1 MDVRFIDNQF
11 VDTESRSNSTFTSEP
26 QFLIHLRKDGNLI
39 LQLFFLF
46 KFSAAPVFQEVQV
59 AVVFVDAAVVVA
71 AAAAVDAIDVVVV
84 VVIIVVAVIVTVASS
99 SCHCCY

>member
-1 MDVRFIDNQF
+1 M
-11 VDTESRSNSTFTSEP
+11 SKP

-59 AVVFVDAAVVVA
+59 AVVFVDAVVVV
-71 AAAAVDAIDVVVV
+71 AAAAVDAIDIVVV
-84 VVIIVVAVIVTVASS
+84 VVIIVVAVIVVVASS